1 MPGRSISE
9 IQEMNNRRHDEG
21 ANGNDLTRTVV
32 DTEEN
37 DCDDDTK
44 CLVVT

>member
-21 ANGNDLTRTVV
+21 ANSDELTGTVADAV
-32 DTEEN
+32 EN
-37 DCDDDTK
+37 DCDDDTE
-44 CLVVT
+44 CLIVT